1 MLEKWFFEVIYYIY
15 KKQNVM
21 SPDNSYASGVVV
33 DRLSSLT
40 EAFQAIMYFFRG
52 FLIPILV
59 VLNCHWFSI
68 PSTM

>member
-1 MLEKWFFEVIYYIY
+1 
-15 KKQNVM
+15 M

-40 EAFQAIMYFFRG
+40 EAFQGIMYFSRG

-59 VLNCHWFSI
+59 VLNCHWFSMPQYNVENGI
-68 PSTM
+68 LLYSVRC